1 MQYSASFAFLPGS
14 AGLMLACI
22 PFGKGCQYFATASPL
37 ARDVSIFATASP
49 LARDVS
55 ILPPASPFGKGC
67 GARLAGSVIQ
77 GYALYIYIYMPS
89 DPYRRM
95 FLPLGAQEAP
105 HRRTVGRR
113 WSKAR
118 LGG

>member
-14 AGLMLACI
+14 AGLMLAGFVSSGFVTRPYSC
-22 PFGKGCQYFATASPL
+22 PASPL
-37 ARDVSIFATASP
+37 ARDAE
-49 LARDVS
+49 

-105 HRRTVGRR
+105 HRRTVGRS

-118 LGG
+118 VGG